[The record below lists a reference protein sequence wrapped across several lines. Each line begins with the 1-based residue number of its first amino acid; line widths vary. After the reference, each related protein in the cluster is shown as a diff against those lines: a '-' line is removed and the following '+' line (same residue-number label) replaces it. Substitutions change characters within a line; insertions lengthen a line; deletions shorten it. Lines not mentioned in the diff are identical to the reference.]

1 MAFVVPSIM
10 VASGMR
16 IHLPACVALRPG
28 ARVKQRLF
36 ANVPVGTCTSYLPM
50 ETLVGGIQLSLHRT
64 SPPPLLTTTLPL
76 SGEHP
81 ANALRGLPRAAS
93 RQLDLKGKA
102 DCSPRSICREN
113 VCAREMRR

>member
-36 ANVPVGTCTSYLPM
+36 ANVGTSYLPM
-50 ETLVGGIQLSLHRT
+50 ETLVGGIQLST
-64 SPPPLLTTTLPL
+64 PNESTTAPDYDTTFIW
-76 SGEHP
+76 
-81 ANALRGLPRAAS
+81 RAS
-93 RQLDLKGKA
+93 RNR
-102 DCSPRSICREN
+102 SPGLTNSG
-113 VCAREMRR
+113 VSSA

>member
-36 ANVPVGTCTSYLPM
+36 ANVGTSYLPM

-81 ANALRGLPRAAS
+81 ATALRGLPRAAS